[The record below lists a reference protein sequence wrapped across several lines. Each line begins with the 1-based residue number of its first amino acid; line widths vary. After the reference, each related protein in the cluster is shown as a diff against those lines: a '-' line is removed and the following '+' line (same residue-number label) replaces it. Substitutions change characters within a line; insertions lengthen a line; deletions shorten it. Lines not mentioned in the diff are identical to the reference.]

1 MINSMVQKFLR
12 HRTDN
17 WRIIG
22 GTLATPRHLAVFGLV
37 LAAVAWGTSFVVT
50 RGAVT
55 DYPLV
60 GFLFL
65 RFAVGGSVLV
75 AVGLL
80 SPAARSHWRQAP
92 KGMLLLLGAVLATA
106 YLAQTLGLEMGAGP
120 GVAAALTSLVVVITP
135 LLEWALRGQAP
146 EGRVAAG
153 ALLAIGGTLL
163 VCLTVPVQGGA
174 VHPHADLGMGLEVFA
189 AAAFSVQV
197 VLVGRLGHRVPAVA
211 LGAWQ
216 LLALAAVLGLAVPFS
231 GGLAV
236 PSVPVLA
243 DIVFCGLA
251 ASAFAFAVQ
260 AAAQQHVSSSVAAL
274 IMAVEPGVAM
284 VGGAVAGMQA
294 VTPLALL
301 GLVLLSSGSAAPSG
315 ERMQRWARRL
325 LSSFTR
331 LPRPA

>member
-1 MINSMVQKFLR
+1 ML
-12 HRTDN
+12 
-17 WRIIG
+17 
-22 GTLATPRHLAVFGLV
+22 GLV
-37 LAAVAWGTSFVVT
+37 LAAIAWGISFVVT

-55 DYPLV
+55 NYPVV

-75 AVGLL
+75 AVGLI
-80 SPAARSHWRQAP
+80 SPASRGRWRQVP
-92 KGMLLLLGAVLATA
+92 KGLLLLLGAVLAAA
-106 YLAQTLGLEMGAGP
+106 YLAQTLGLELGAGP

-146 EGRVAAG
+146 DGRVVVG
-153 ALLAIGGTLL
+153 ALLAIGGSLL
-163 VCLTVPVQGGA
+163 VCLTVPVQGGGGQ
-174 VHPHADLGMGLEVFA
+174 PHAGLGMALEVFA
-189 AAAFSVQV
+189 AAAFSLQV

-216 LLALAAVLGLAVPFS
+216 LLALATVLGLAVPFS

-236 PSVPVLA
+236 PSVSVLA

-294 VTPLALL
+294 LTPLALL
-301 GLVLLSSGSAAPSG
+301 GLVLLSGGSAAPSR

-325 LSSFTR
+325 FSPLGR